1 MDVDLLKMPCAV
13 VSVDAQ
19 DAMGTH
25 KVDIEGDLK
34 SKFSTNKG
42 AYSGVL
48 VILRSERDAQKRS
61 HVWPNS

>member
-1 MDVDLLKMPCAV
+1 MSSTIRINLNIDLLEMPCAI

-34 SKFSTNKG
+34 KIRLG
-42 AYSGVL
+42 VYSFEVS
-48 VILRSERDAQKRS
+48 VRSIFTYFHFAAG
-61 HVWPNS
+61 